1 MNKNLVKVNGLVVNN
16 LGQLIV
22 KNLTN
27 YKDRSQMHRHIQM
40 PSHGLYFALDS
51 TLRSDKPGLEDQVV
65 DLKKKSRKLRK
76 KRLRLRVVKGRRKT
90 KERSQHRS
98 NLKKKRMRWI
108 FSGMTMRKI
117 R

>member
-1 MNKNLVKVNGLVVNN
+1 MNKNLAKDNGSVVSS
-16 LGQLIV
+16 LEQLIV

-27 YKDRSQMHRHIQM
+27 SLDRFQMHRHTRM
-40 PSHGLYFALDS
+40 PSLGLYYAQDL
-51 TLRSDKPGLEDQVV
+51 TLRSDKPGLEEQVV
-65 DLKKKSRKLRK
+65 EQRKRSRKLQK
-76 KRLRLRVVKGRRKT
+76 KKPMPKVVKGRRKT